1 MPGKGKFSGFNWHH
15 EFHTVDP
22 KKEKAA
28 DCIYLTKD
36 RICRNRSCI
45 KNGEKC
51 FVASHCK
58 YRVRAADAPALV
70 QPTREWTCSLPEECV
85 VYNKTH
91 GIGRYIGFD
100 LASHVITIEFDTCTK
115 MYKYPDVFLEKHLV
129 GNDIVDAC
137 VEKDRGGC
145 GER

>member
-51 FVASHCK
+51 FVATHCK
-58 YRVRAADAPALV
+58 YRVKAEDAPKPV
-70 QPTREWTCSLPEECV
+70 QQKPEWKCSLPKHC
-85 VYNKTH
+85 NIFSKSH
-91 GIGRYIGFD
+91 GVGTYINCD
-100 LASHVITIEFDTCTK
+100 EKNHLITIRFDDCTK
-115 MYKYPDVFLEKHLV
+115 SYKYPDAFLQQQLYGAQSVTDAVFSDTQE
-129 GNDIVDAC
+129 
-137 VEKDRGGC
+137 
-145 GER
+145 